1 MSLLKVLYALIAT
14 RPYLFRMSLG
24 VLSELQPRSA
34 CPLDPLKVL
43 TRPYF
48 SVVILRRLRM
58 SLRTL
63 SEPLI
68 CQYYLSSYTS
78 VIIASYVQP
87 RLNHGKFRQSPIGF
101 LGRSVFGTK

>member
-68 CQYYLSSYTS
+68 CLAYSHTALSFSVVILSSGS
-78 VIIASYVQP
+78 ACPLEPS
-87 RLNHGKFRQSPIGF
+87 
-101 LGRSVFGTK
+101 